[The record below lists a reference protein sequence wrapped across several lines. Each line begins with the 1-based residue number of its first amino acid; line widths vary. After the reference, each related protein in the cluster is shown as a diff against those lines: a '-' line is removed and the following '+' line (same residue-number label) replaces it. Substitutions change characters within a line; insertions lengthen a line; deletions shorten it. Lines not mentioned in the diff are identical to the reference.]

1 MVILY
6 PYQISGGNGGIQMA
20 WLPIVIGIVIGYL
33 IYQKKHQSNQTGS
46 YQESYSAD
54 TEQDACT
61 RSASRSMADDQP
73 QVTCSADEYREI
85 NEAVAAGER
94 ALDSL
99 RAAKSKLDSARA
111 WGIYD
116 ILGGGLLSSAIKHG
130 QMNNANEWME
140 QANRDLRRF
149 AKELRDVPGED
160 LHVQTG
166 DLISMLDI
174 FCDNFF
180 SDIMVQSRINDARN
194 RIDQV
199 IDHVQETVWA
209 LKKRVMI

>member
-1 MVILY
+1 
-6 PYQISGGNGGIQMA
+6 MA
-20 WLPIVIGIVIGYL
+20 WLPIVVGIVIGCL
-33 IYQKKHQSNQTGS
+33 IFQRKHQNDQSDS
-46 YQESYSAD
+46 YEEAYSAD
-54 TEQDACT
+54 RGEQGDYNHYT
-61 RSASRSMADDQP
+61 SRSIADNQP
-73 QVTCSADEYREI
+73 QATCSGDEYREI
-85 NEAVAAGER
+85 NEAVDAGEH

-130 QMNNANEWME
+130 QISNANEWME
-140 QANRDLRRF
+140 QANCDLRRF
-149 AKELRDVPGED
+149 TKELRDVPGED
-160 LHVQTG
+160 LYVQTG

-180 SDIMVQSRINDARN
+180 SDIMVQGRINDARN

-199 IDHVQETVWA
+199 IDQVQETVWA
-209 LKKRVMI
+209 LKKRAAI

>member
-1 MVILY
+1 
-6 PYQISGGNGGIQMA
+6 MA
-20 WLPIVIGIVIGYL
+20 WLPIVVGIIIGYM
-33 IYQKKHQSNQTGS
+33 IYQKRRLAAESDSYANES
-46 YQESYSAD
+46 YQFAEESDHNTYRTYD
-54 TEQDACT
+54 VQNNQL
-61 RSASRSMADDQP
+61 QP
-73 QVTCSADEYREI
+73 TCSADKYREI

-99 RAAKSKLDSARA
+99 KTAKSKLDSARA

-116 ILGGGLLSSAIKHG
+116 ILGGGLISSVIKHG
-130 QMNNANEWME
+130 QIDNANEWME
-140 QANRDLRRF
+140 QANHDLRKF
-149 AKELRDVPGED
+149 AKELRDVPGEY

-180 SDIMVQSRINDARN
+180 SDIMVQERINDARN

-199 IDHVQETVWA
+199 IDQVQQTVWS
-209 LKKRVMI
+209 LKRRAMS

>member
-1 MVILY
+1 
-6 PYQISGGNGGIQMA
+6 MA
-20 WLPIVIGIVIGYL
+20 WLPIVVGIIIGYM
-33 IYQKKHQSNQTGS
+33 IYQKRRLAAESDSYANES
-46 YQESYSAD
+46 YQFAEESDHNTYRTYD
-54 TEQDACT
+54 VQNNQL
-61 RSASRSMADDQP
+61 QP
-73 QVTCSADEYREI
+73 TCSTDKYREI

-99 RAAKSKLDSARA
+99 KTAKSKLDSARV

-116 ILGGGLLSSAIKHG
+116 ILGGGLISSVIKHG
-130 QMNNANEWME
+130 QIDNANEWME
-140 QANRDLRRF
+140 QANHDLRKF
-149 AKELRDVPGED
+149 AKELRDVPGEY

-180 SDIMVQSRINDARN
+180 SDIMVQERINDARN

-199 IDHVQETVWA
+199 IDQVQQTVWS
-209 LKKRVMI
+209 LKRRAMS

>member
-1 MVILY
+1 
-6 PYQISGGNGGIQMA
+6 MA
-20 WLPIVIGIVIGYL
+20 WLPIVVGIIIGYM
-33 IYQKKHQSNQTGS
+33 IYQKRRLAAESDSYANES
-46 YQESYSAD
+46 YQFAEESDHNTYRTYD
-54 TEQDACT
+54 VQNNQL
-61 RSASRSMADDQP
+61 QP
-73 QVTCSADEYREI
+73 TCSTDKYREI

-99 RAAKSKLDSARA
+99 KTAKSKLDSARA

-116 ILGGGLLSSAIKHG
+116 ILGGGLISSVIKHG
-130 QMNNANEWME
+130 QIDNANEWME
-140 QANRDLRRF
+140 QANHDLRKF
-149 AKELRDVPGED
+149 AKELRDVPGEY

-180 SDIMVQSRINDARN
+180 SDIMVQERINDARN

-199 IDHVQETVWA
+199 IDQVQQTVWS
-209 LKKRVMI
+209 LKRRAMS

>member
-1 MVILY
+1 
-6 PYQISGGNGGIQMA
+6 MA
-20 WLPIVIGIVIGYL
+20 WLPIIVGIVIGYL
-33 IYQKKHQSNQTGS
+33 IFQKKRQNDQTDS
-46 YQESYSAD
+46 YEEAYSAD
-54 TEQDACT
+54 REQKSYSHYT
-61 RSASRSMADDQP
+61 SRGMADDQP
-73 QVTCSADEYREI
+73 QITCSADEYREI
-85 NEAVAAGER
+85 SEAVDAGER

-130 QMNNANEWME
+130 QISNANESMD

-149 AKELRDVPGED
+149 TKELRDVPGED
-160 LHVQTG
+160 LYVQTG

-180 SDIMVQSRINDARN
+180 SDIMVQGRINDARN

-199 IDHVQETVWA
+199 IDQVQETVWA
-209 LKKRVMI
+209 LKKRAAI